1 MVLAFA
7 SDLMRVLIMSIAPS
21 SAIFWRALGRV
32 ERFCMTSAAK
42 EERNPTSS
50 MVREVRQSMM
60 TLLTPS
66 AVLLMRTAEMFIRPL
81 QAIILVMALLS
92 LSVARDFS
100 GLMISMETR
109 RSSMSSS
116 MVKKA
121 RDFALYCLILWSE
134 FSDSVAI
141 ERTMSNSES
150 NSLESAR
157 PSPARLRMQD
167 MQYVRVSRSDVERA
181 RSRREARPPSSANC
195 FSICSLRD
203 MLRRA
208 AAHFLLTL
216 ILGSST
222 GSTVA
227 KNSSFFSSS
236 FSSTRCS
243 VDAWCLWPWWSG
255 LRRLG
260 SMGRI
265 VPSVRDITKRPWGET
280 TLR

>member
-1 MVLAFA
+1 MICDAASSFA
-7 SDLMRVLIMSIAPS
+7 SP
-21 SAIFWRALGRV
+21 AL
-32 ERFCMTSAAK
+32 T
-42 EERNPTSS
+42 
-50 MVREVRQSMM
+50 
-60 TLLTPS
+60 
-66 AVLLMRTAEMFIRPL
+66 L

-195 FSICSLRD
+195 FSICSEQQAKRESKKSRFDVYMLLNVASILTCSLRD

-227 KNSSFFSSS
+227 KNSSCDGQKKGWTYTRNVLYISPNLTFFSSS